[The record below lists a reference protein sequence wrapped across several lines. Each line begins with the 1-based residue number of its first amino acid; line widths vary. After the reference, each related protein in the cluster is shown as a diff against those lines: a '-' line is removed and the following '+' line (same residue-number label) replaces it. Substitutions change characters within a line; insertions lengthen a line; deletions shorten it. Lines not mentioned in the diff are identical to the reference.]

1 MALVN
6 ISTPVPVIAVFTK
19 YDQFLR
25 DVKIYL
31 EDYGNPDDN
40 ILDEAMRQFNKYY
53 LQHLSDDVKF
63 VQLQSKLHVR
73 YGAVPALT

>member
-1 MALVN
+1 MGLVN

-31 EDYGNPDDN
+31 EDYGNPHDN
-40 ILDEAMRQFNKYY
+40 ILDEAIRQFNKYY
-53 LQHLSDDVKF
+53 FHHLGDDVRF
-63 VQLQSKLHVR
+63 VQLQSEFCVR
-73 YGAVPALT
+73 YGAVPSLT

>member
-6 ISTPVPVIAVFTK
+6 ISTLVPVIAVFTK

-25 DVKIYL
+25 NVKIHL
-31 EDYGNPDDN
+31 EDFGNPDDN

-53 LQHLSDDVKF
+53 LHHIGDDVRF
-63 VQLQSKLHVR
+63 VQLQSKFHVR
-73 YGAVPALT
+73 YGAVPVLT